1 MRLDARAAPKARL
14 PRPWPATTDSS
25 SPAALLLLHLSPR
38 LTTPSASFGLISA
51 SFCSAK
57 VKSALGSIRRC
68 SSYSYSTSQSHHQ
81 LRTASF
87 TQAFM
92 TPAARN
98 PESTS
103 FTSPSNKAPLP
114 NHRIA
119 LEMASLPSLPPL
131 GPIVLQFPF
140 GFDATLDAGPSTT
153 RQEDAPDNKSM
164 SGDSSMRKVAFARA
178 EASSELGGDAAVPEA
193 VPVSE
198 PVSVPEAVTAPEST
212 AVPEVVTNEVVA
224 PPEPVVTTVP
234 APEETVVNEVPT
246 ECPTKK
252 VETVE
257 AAEPVPAVRRASTVV
272 VTVPAEAAE
281 EQSVAATEPRPLSRK
296 STTITITVAENE
308 AAPPPR
314 KASLPT
320 PRAQFVNAE
329 SVEAPVRSETVKLE
343 GGTSVTVTEAPPV
356 KETRKKAKKVKT
368 KKVRVVKRVR
378 VMSLWRRILAKVMR
392 KRAEQKAEKA
402 MGVDGTLS
410 PQDATENSVRPG
422 LDGSVNRRPEPEVAS
437 NTSEMRTCDS
447 SRVAVDE
454 FFSHD
459 GATQSDAQNPTDAAS
474 SRQET
479 CTASARGS

>member
-1 MRLDARAAPKARL
+1 
-14 PRPWPATTDSS
+14 
-25 SPAALLLLHLSPR
+25 
-38 LTTPSASFGLISA
+38 
-51 SFCSAK
+51 
-57 VKSALGSIRRC
+57 
-68 SSYSYSTSQSHHQ
+68 
-81 LRTASF
+81 
-87 TQAFM
+87 M

-140 GFDATLDAGPSTT
+140 GFDATLDAGSSTT
-153 RQEDAPDNKSM
+153 RQEDASDNKSM

-224 PPEPVVTTVP
+224 PPEPVP

-308 AAPPPR
+308 AAPLPR

-343 GGTSVTVTEAPPV
+343 GGTSVTVTEAAPV
-356 KETRKKAKKVKT
+356 KETKKKAKKVRT

-437 NTSEMRTCDS
+437 NASEMRTVDS